1 MRHRRTL
8 LITIAAAALLSW
20 VAAPTSSAKLLEHE
34 HFSFSDSHIEQE
46 EHGDE
51 FCPNVEFLTLYEI
64 EARGLDVVKL
74 KGQSPFPYFASNFKF
89 HEVYTNLE
97 NGKTFTLLTVGRDAD
112 QRIVDN
118 GDGTITITFQSV
130 GRTHVIGPD
139 GDRLFSDSGQ
149 FRFVA
154 VLDYNGTPGDPED
167 DVELSFELVKDVGHA
182 GTADRDFCEDLV
194 TFLS

>member
-1 MRHRRTL
+1 MLRSRRL
-8 LITIAAAALLSW
+8 LAALAIALVSMLAMP
-20 VAAPTSSAKLLEHE
+20 AADAKLVFKE
-34 HFSFSDSHIEQE
+34 HFSFTDSHIEQE
-46 EHGDE
+46 EHGDD

-64 EARGLDVVKL
+64 EARGMDVVKL

-112 QRIVDN
+112 QQIVDN
-118 GDGTITITFQSV
+118 GDGTITITFQGV

-139 GDRLFSDSGQ
+139 GDRLFSDTGQ

-154 VLDYNGTPGDPED
+154 VVDYNGTPGDPED
-167 DVELSFELVKDVGHA
+167 DVELSFEVVKEVGHA
-182 GTADRDFCEDLV
+182 GTEGRDFCEDLV
-194 TFLS
+194 TFLG